1 MLLGRIENEIR
12 HDTALMVQKIED
24 QAKEEAKQKSTN
36 IMLQAMQRYAA
47 EVTSEGT
54 TKSVEIPS
62 DDMKGRIIGREG
74 RNIRAFEQATGVDVI
89 IDDTP
94 GVITVNC
101 FDPVR
106 REVAKITMEKLI
118 ADGRIH
124 PARIEEIVDAT
135 QKEIENNI
143 RQMGKKAVLECNIQ
157 GVHPKIVEM
166 LGRLHYRTSYGQNVL
181 RHSVEV
187 AFLSQMIADELR
199 LDGAL
204 ARRAGLLHDIGKSMD
219 HDQEG
224 GHPAIGM
231 EFVPQVQRTRSGAQR
246 DRRPPQR
253 HSGDD
258 AVHADHHGRGCDLR
272 RPPRGAA
279 RDAGALHQAAA
290 GSGSDRH
297 EFSGRQA
304 GVCDPGRPRGARDRR
319 SGAVRRCDGEAD
331 RPRHRQADPG
341 GNDVS
346 RRNPRDGAPRGACR
360 RFRPVICVNY
370 SGRSPSTPKPRMEI
384 RGLGATNAEFL
395 VCNTG
400 RERIAMPRFFHS
412 EPAFVARDP
421 AQFRPRRVAFHI
433 PADPPHMP
441 VSLDGKRLEAA
452 LVQLAGAGGMMVGVP
467 ALGVGEGQ
475 PAHEIGKQFF
485 LPAPRP
491 EHEVEMI
498 GHQHIRENPQR
509 EMPVRF
515 GERALKGGVVGVVD
529 EDRRPRGGPVDHMIN
544 HPALNVRRFS
554 GHAGI
559 LTADRGSRKEWCWK
573 WVTVYRPAAHRGE
586 FGARRLV

>member
-1 MLLGRIENEIR
+1 MFILIFSPLPPLALHGAMPLAAIDAVSIGIGAVVGVVVGVIIAMVVVKNMANSALQRSKASAEEIVAKAKSESAEAIKKAEVDGKAEYLRIKENAEKEVEGMRKEMREQEQRLQKREDTLDRKLDTLSMKEKNLENMERSIADRKKNIEAKDKQLDETLAQQKDMLMRITNMGAEEARQLLLSRIENEVR
-12 HDTALMVQKIED
+12 HDTALMVQRIED
-24 QAKEEAKQKSTN
+24 AAKDEAKQKSMN

-106 REVAKITMEKLI
+106 REVAKLTMEKLI

-157 GVHPKIVEM
+157 GVHPKIVET

-187 AFLSQMIADELR
+187 AFLSQMIADELG

-231 EFVPQVQRTRSGAQR
+231 EFCRKFSEPEAVLNAIGGHHSDIPSTTPYTPIVMAADAISGA
-246 DRRPPQR
+246 RP
-253 HSGDD
+253 
-258 AVHADHHGRGCDLR
+258 
-272 RPPRGAA
+272 
-279 RDAGALHQAAA
+279 
-290 GSGSDRH
+290 
-297 EFSGRQA
+297 
-304 GVCDPGRPRGARDRR
+304 
-319 SGAVRRCDGEAD
+319 
-331 RPRHRQADPG
+331 
-341 GNDVS
+341 
-346 RRNPRDGAPRGACR
+346 
-360 RFRPVICVNY
+360 
-370 SGRSPSTPKPRMEI
+370 
-384 RGLGATNAEFL
+384 
-395 VCNTG
+395 
-400 RERIAMPRFFHS
+400 
-412 EPAFVARDP
+412 
-421 AQFRPRRVAFHI
+421 
-433 PADPPHMP
+433 
-441 VSLDGKRLEAA
+441 
-452 LVQLAGAGGMMVGVP
+452 
-467 ALGVGEGQ
+467 
-475 PAHEIGKQFF
+475 
-485 LPAPRP
+485 
-491 EHEVEMI
+491 
-498 GHQHIRENPQR
+498 
-509 EMPVRF
+509 
-515 GERALKGGVVGVVD
+515 
-529 EDRRPRGGPVDHMIN
+529 
-544 HPALNVRRFS
+544 
-554 GHAGI
+554 
-559 LTADRGSRKEWCWK
+559 
-573 WVTVYRPAAHRGE
+573 
-586 FGARRLV
+586 GARRETLERYIKRLQDLEGIATSFQGVKMAFAIQAGREVRVIVDPERCDDPTAKLIARDIAKRIQAEMTYPGEIRVTVLREVRAVDFAR